1 MRPTP
6 PRLEALEARENP
18 AGNVT
23 GVMSGNQL
31 VLSGDA
37 SDNWFGLQQDWLGN
51 TIVYGLNNTLIN
63 GQTALYLGR
72 WRLSDVYINT
82 WGGNDAV
89 HMAGVGAS
97 SCLYTSLRDG
107 SDALQM
113 VNSGGTYLAVD
124 GQDGNDT
131 IAPIG
136 VVGFYAVDVTGG
148 TGFDVLQDRGIFAGV
163 VRLVPDF
170 ELWV

>member
-1 MRPTP
+1 MHPTTAL
-6 PRLEALEARENP
+6 RLEALKARENP
-18 AGNVT
+18 ARNVSAA
-23 GVMSGNQL
+23 MSGNQL
-31 VLSGDA
+31 VISGDA
-37 SDNWFGLQQDWLGN
+37 SDNWFSLQQDWPGN

-72 WRLSDVYINT
+72 WRLSNVYINT

-89 HMAGVGAS
+89 HLAGVGAS

-113 VNSGGTYLAVD
+113 VNGGGTYLAVD

-131 IAPIG
+131 IALAG
-136 VVGFYAVDVTGG
+136 VG
-148 TGFDVLQDRGIFAGV
+148 GFDVLQDRGILAGV
-163 VRLVPDF
+163 VRLVRDF
-170 ELWV
+170 EMWV